1 LKAVAGLSEW
11 LYSLCMKVAPKVYIP
26 IPWPAG
32 TQLKAGMDLSPASC
46 EFELCEGPD
55 KTIFFECKY
64 DGCAGA
70 GLREFPADYLYVP
83 EEIVEDMRLH
93 AALWHIQ

>member
-1 LKAVAGLSEW
+1 
-11 LYSLCMKVAPKVYIP
+11 MKVAPKVYIP

-55 KTIFFECKY
+55 KTIFFECRYEDEHGK
-64 DGCAGA
+64 CSGA
-70 GLREFPADYLYVP
+70 GLAEFPCDYLYIP
-83 EEIVEDMRLH
+83 NEIEEAMRLH